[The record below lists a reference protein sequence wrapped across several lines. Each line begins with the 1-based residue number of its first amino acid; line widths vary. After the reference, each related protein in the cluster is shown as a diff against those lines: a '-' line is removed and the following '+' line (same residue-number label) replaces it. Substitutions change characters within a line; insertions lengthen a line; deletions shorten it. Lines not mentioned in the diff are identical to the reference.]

1 MSISVNQPDQGNA
14 RNRKEW
20 KGKLPR
26 HLLRMAD
33 KYPLFGD
40 VILTEGPI
48 VMDSLD
54 HHTRELAALAVGA
67 GRDNHYI
74 WSGHVYVALGLEAVS
89 YDEIVRAA
97 MGATYF
103 GGRDAAVMWVVAH
116 TLARRPVDAATRREL
131 GDSAVERIVR
141 AVMFYDAIA
150 HFMRDAV
157 REPDLEPVEGIET
170 PARARGTYADRQA
183 S

>member
-1 MSISVNQPDQGNA
+1 MTISVNQPRAGDA

-33 KYPLFGD
+33 RHPLFGD
-40 VILTEGPI
+40 VILTKGPI

-54 HHTRELAALAVGA
+54 HHTRELAALAAAA
-67 GRDNHYI
+67 GSESHYV
-74 WSGHVYVALGLEAVS
+74 WSGHVYVALGLEALS

-97 MGATYF
+97 MGPTYF
-103 GGRDAAVMWVVAH
+103 RGRDAAVLWVVAH
-116 TLARRPVDAATRREL
+116 TLARRPVDAATRHEL
-131 GDSAVERIVR
+131 GDSVVKRIVR
-141 AVMFYDAIA
+141 AVMFYDAVA
-150 HFMRDAV
+150 YFMRGAAP
-157 REPDLEPVEGIET
+157 EPDLVPVAGIET
-170 PARARGTYADRQA
+170 PARARGTYADQV